1 MTACRQDC
9 QNVEHKLHHTQPEGE
24 QTLQL
29 LEQMEDYNN
38 HSDQEANGKHN
49 NAACH
54 PKRDKDQSI
63 MNKWVSPI
71 LERPLVWRPPL
82 RLHRQ
87 LLGNIFFC
95 VTVSV
100 RETTPATREE
110 MKRSGLMMQK
120 RQKKTSAKMAV
131 AEVIITAQRAVS
143 PQVTLAQLG

>member
-1 MTACRQDC
+1 M
-9 QNVEHKLHHTQPEGE
+9 
-24 QTLQL
+24 

-38 HSDQEANGKHN
+38 HSDQEANSKHN

-54 PKRDKDQSI
+54 PKRVKDQTI
-63 MNKWVSPI
+63 MNEWVNPI

-95 VTVSV
+95 ITASV

-110 MKRSGLMMQK
+110 MKRSVLMMQK
-120 RQKKTSAKMAV
+120 RQTKTSAKMTV
-131 AEVIITAQRAVS
+131 AEVIITAHRAVS
-143 PQVTLAQLG
+143 PQVSLAQLGEEDVPHYGRTPRQTHTRQHVDSPSCS